1 MDLVTQHLFS
11 QHLVSKIKAELLGI
25 AIMIETDNRC
35 TKEEIKDSLLELIS
49 KELDGYE
56 LNLNILKVTKE

>member
-1 MDLVTQHLFS
+1 MDLYTQHLIS
-11 QHLVSKIKAELLGI
+11 TIKAELFAV

-56 LNLNILKVTKE
+56 LNLNILKAKKE

>member
-1 MDLVTQHLFS
+1 MSTL
-11 QHLVSKIKAELLGI
+11 KAQLLDI

-56 LNLNILKVTKE
+56 LNLNILKAKKE